1 MATACRLIVDSP
13 ANGPWNMAVDE
24 VLLDSAAEQ
33 GIASLRFYSW
43 DAPTLSLGY
52 FQRYAE
58 RETHSYSHSCPVV
71 RRSTGGGA
79 ILHDREL
86 TYSLAL
92 PRDNPLAANPDRL
105 YNLVHGSLIIVLT
118 EKFGAKSSV
127 CVQLCESARS
137 EGPQPFLCF
146 QRRGHNDVVLA
157 ERSNSRFGEWKIAG
171 SAQRRRRGAVLQH
184 GSVLLVKSP
193 FAPELPGISD
203 LTGQQIEP
211 SELSARWTDCLSDE
225 LGLSMKPHPIT
236 SAEANIANRAA
247 AEKFASS
254 PWTNRR

>member
-1 MATACRLIVDSP
+1 MATACRLIVDAP
-13 ANGPWNMAVDE
+13 ANGAWNMAADE
-24 VLLDSAAEQ
+24 VLFGSAAEQ
-33 GIASLRFYSW
+33 GIASLRFYRW
-43 DAPTLSLGY
+43 DVPTLSLGY

-58 RETHSYSHSCPVV
+58 REAHSYSHSCPAV

-105 YNLVHGSLIIVLT
+105 YNLVHVSLIIALN

-146 QRRGHNDVVLA
+146 QRRGQNDVVLA
-157 ERSNSRFGEWKIAG
+157 ERSNSVVGEWKIAG

-184 GSVLLVKSP
+184 GSVLLAKSS

-211 SELSARWTDCLSDE
+211 FELSDRWTARLSDE
-225 LGLSMKPHPIT
+225 LGLSMKPQPIT
-236 SAEANIANRAA
+236 AAEADFANRTVT
-247 AEKFASS
+247 EKFASS
-254 PWTNRR
+254 LWTNRR